1 MKWHPL
7 WVIAYLT
14 GLISSGHISTNMYAP
29 SLPAMAVYFDAPAA
43 QVQATVSLFLV
54 AFALGQLVYGPLSDR
69 FGRRD
74 VLIGGLVLYLGATV
88 GSIVLATLFPSVD
101 ILIVCRVLQA
111 LGACAGPVIGR
122 AITRDLYS
130 REDTARMMAH
140 VAVAMG
146 LAPAFAPVLGG
157 YLEEWF
163 DWRASFV
170 VVLGFVTV
178 VLAVTAIALPET
190 NTHRSANARESLV
203 GMISDFRALA
213 RSREYVS
220 FVLVGS
226 FIYGGMF
233 TFQTAGPFVIVDLL
247 GHSASDYGWFSAG
260 PILAYMV
267 GSGIA
272 GRITRRVGV
281 DGMVPLGIVVVF
293 AGAVVFLTLAVF
305 EPASALNIFGP
316 LSVMSIGMAILFP
329 STMAGA
335 VSVMPRIAGTASAFY
350 GFLQMLCAALAISVI
365 GLFAADS
372 HLPFSWVAATAM
384 FLATAVVVI
393 QALTRPRARP
403 AP

>member
-140 VAVAMG
+140 VVVAMG

-163 DWRASFV
+163 DWRVSFV
-170 VVLGFVTV
+170 VDLPPSEG
-178 VLAVTAIALPET
+178 AI
-190 NTHRSANARESLV
+190 
-203 GMISDFRALA
+203 GMIGSRG
-213 RSREYVS
+213 RSGRCRRR
-220 FVLVGS
+220 
-226 FIYGGMF
+226 
-233 TFQTAGPFVIVDLL
+233 
-247 GHSASDYGWFSAG
+247 
-260 PILAYMV
+260 
-267 GSGIA
+267 GI
-272 GRITRRVGV
+272 
-281 DGMVPLGIVVVF
+281 
-293 AGAVVFLTLAVF
+293 
-305 EPASALNIFGP
+305 
-316 LSVMSIGMAILFP
+316 
-329 STMAGA
+329 
-335 VSVMPRIAGTASAFY
+335 
-350 GFLQMLCAALAISVI
+350 
-365 GLFAADS
+365 
-372 HLPFSWVAATAM
+372 
-384 FLATAVVVI
+384 
-393 QALTRPRARP
+393 RPRRSWRSCDKSMYCWAR
-403 AP
+403 ASSSGRR